1 MNHDGISVPWLEY
14 YARHIFHMSQED
26 FLEKTPGEI
35 YGLVGCH
42 LVMNGMADEVPKKK
56 KYTYE
61 EALEALRT

>member
-1 MNHDGISVPWLEY
+1 
-14 YARHIFHMSQED
+14 MSQED
-26 FLEKTPGEI
+26 FLCKTPGEI

-56 KYTYE
+56 QYTYE